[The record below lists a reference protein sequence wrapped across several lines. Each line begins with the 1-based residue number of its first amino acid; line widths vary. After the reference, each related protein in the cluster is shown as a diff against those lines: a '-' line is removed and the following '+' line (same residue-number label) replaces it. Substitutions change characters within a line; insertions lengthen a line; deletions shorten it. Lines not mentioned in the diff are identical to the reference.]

1 MIEVGDLQ
9 ALLQRGRAGGL
20 SGITS
25 PTPGLYLDTDTGRP
39 VVPYGS
45 GTFLDSST
53 GAVLDASGRVVS
65 AGPSTGG
72 GISLSDVKGLVG
84 EVATLAA
91 PFAQM
96 FAPKPKVVVAAP
108 WTTGEVLAVSAAVA
122 VPVGLGL
129 WALWPKKSRRR

>member
-1 MIEVGDLQ
+1 MIEVGDLE
-9 ALLQRGRAGGL
+9 LLLRRGRAGGL

-25 PTPGLYLDTDTGRP
+25 PVPGVYLDTDTGRP

-65 AGPSTGG
+65 APSTGG
-72 GISLSDVKGLVG
+72 GISLADVKGLVG
-84 EVATLAA
+84 ETAALAA

-129 WALWPKKSRRR
+129 WALWTKKSRRR